1 MATFKY
7 SDSYDANTSYSLIG
21 ESGYLPPDSIVG
33 DYSLYTIA
41 WKDTRSKSIAVIAMK
56 YFYYGL

>member
-7 SDSYDANTSYSLIG
+7 SDSYGANTAYSLIG
-21 ESGYLPPDSIVG
+21 ETGYLPLDSIVG
-33 DYSLYTIA
+33 DYSRYTIT
-41 WKDTRSKSIAVIAMK
+41 WKDIRSKSIAVIAMK